1 MAGSLVASDSIRTL
15 RLVCLRRCPGGVSG
29 TLRPLARV
37 ASGKLPGVISRTLGW
52 LLRGLARL
60 LHALH
65 LFWIARAIANRLP
78 PSVRLQLSKLQVRLG
93 YMQGLTLHDGDQL
106 QSTFEKALRY
116 LGKDSAE
123 SGGVYLEFGVYV
135 GTSLACMYKAATGIG
150 ASKLRM
156 IGFDSFEGMPP
167 GVEKEDGSHWHKG
180 ELYSDVSLTQQNL
193 RRLGV
198 PLKAVELVPGW
209 FDDSLTDATRSKLG
223 LTTADVVMVDCVIA
237 SATRTAL
244 DFLLPLITDRT
255 IVFFDDWDIFDLE
268 AKGLGEKAAFAAW
281 LVDHPEIAS
290 QDLPTI
296 NYSENSKSFVL
307 SRAGA
312 TTVA

>member
-1 MAGSLVASDSIRTL
+1 M
-15 RLVCLRRCPGGVSG
+15 
-29 TLRPLARV
+29 
-37 ASGKLPGVISRTLGW
+37 ISKTFGRI
-52 LLRGLARL
+52 LRGFAQL
-60 LHALH
+60 LHTLH

-78 PSVRLQLSKLQVRLG
+78 PSIRLRLSKLQVRLG
-93 YMQGLTLHDGDQL
+93 YMQGLTLHDGDEL

-123 SGGVYLEFGVYV
+123 AGGVYLEFGVYV
-135 GTSLACMYKAATGIG
+135 GTSLACMYKAATGVG
-150 ASKLRM
+150 ATRLRV

-209 FDDSLTDATRSKLG
+209 FEDSLTDATRTKLG
-223 LTTADVVMVDCVIA
+223 ITTADVAMVDCVIA
-237 SATRTAL
+237 SATKTAL

-268 AKGLGEKAAFAAW
+268 AKVLGEKAAFEAW
-281 LVDHPEIAS
+281 LVDHPEITAEA
-290 QDLPTI
+290 LPAI
-296 NYSENSKSFVL
+296 NYSANSKSFVL
-307 SRAGA
+307 TRAA
-312 TTVA
+312 AAAVA